1 MSLDKTTVERIARLA
16 RIRLPEGRVEPLAA
30 ELNNIL
36 GWIEQLDEVETED
49 VAPMASVVA
58 LKLRWR
64 DDQVTEGGRADDVVA
79 NAPARDDDFFAVPKV
94 VE

>member
-16 RIRLPEGRVEPLAA
+16 RIRLPEARVEPLAA

-36 GWIEQLDEVETED
+36 GWIEQLNEVETED
-49 VAPMASVVA
+49 VPPMASVVA

-64 DDQVTEGGRADDVVA
+64 DDKVTEGGRADDVVA
-79 NAPARDDDFFAVPKV
+79 NAPASDDDFFAVPKV